1 MVPSVEVENEHEHDH
16 EHDHEHEH
24 EHPSY
29 MPPKP
34 KVGRNEKKARKLL
47 ITPDMEE
54 IPNIMR
60 ATFKKDEKTY
70 FFVDQPTI
78 YKAKNSDCY
87 IVFGVVKV
95 DNGETNAFLNNAVD
109 KFKAP
114 AEPAEEPAEEKKKEE
129 EEEKKAEEPAEE
141 VDETGVNP
149 DDITFV
155 MDQTGCTRAEAVKA
169 LRDNG
174 NDMINAVMALGK

>member
-1 MVPSVEVENEHEHDH
+1 
-16 EHDHEHEH
+16 
-24 EHPSY
+24 

-60 ATFKKDEKTY
+60 ATFKRDEKTY

-78 YKAKNSDCY
+78 YKAKNSECY

-95 DNGETNAFLNNAVD
+95 DNGESNALLNSAVD

-114 AEPAEEPAEEKKKEE
+114 EEAAEEAAEKPAEEAAEKPA
-129 EEEKKAEEPAEE
+129 EEKKAEEPEEE
-141 VDETGVNP
+141 VDATGVNP
-149 DDITFV
+149 NDITFV
-155 MDQTGCTRAEAVKA
+155 MEQTGCTRAEAVKA
-169 LRDNG
+169 LREND

>member
-1 MVPSVEVENEHEHDH
+1 
-16 EHDHEHEH
+16 
-24 EHPSY
+24 

-60 ATFKKDEKTY
+60 ATFKRDEKAY
-70 FFVDQPTI
+70 FFVDQPTV

-95 DNGETNAFLNNAVD
+95 DNGETNNFLNSAVD

-114 AEPAEEPAEEKKKEE
+114 EEPAEEKEA
-129 EEEKKAEEPAEE
+129 EEKKAEEPAEE
-141 VDETGVNP
+141 KKAEEPEEEVDATGVNP
-149 DDITFV
+149 NDITFV
-155 MDQTGCTRAEAVKA
+155 MEQTGCTRAEAVKA
-169 LRDNG
+169 LRDND

>member
-1 MVPSVEVENEHEHDH
+1 
-16 EHDHEHEH
+16 
-24 EHPSY
+24 

-60 ATFKKDEKTY
+60 ATFKRDEKTY

-78 YKAKNSDCY
+78 YKAKTSDCY

-95 DNGETNAFLNNAVD
+95 DNGESNALLNSAVD

-114 AEPAEEPAEEKKKEE
+114 EEPAEEAAEKPA
-129 EEEKKAEEPAEE
+129 EEKKAEEPEEE
-141 VDETGVNP
+141 VDATGVNP
-149 DDITFV
+149 NDITFV
-155 MDQTGCTRAEAVKA
+155 MEQTGCTRAEAVKA
-169 LRDNG
+169 LRDND